1 MLAATI
7 SKTGSIDNIE
17 IQDLP
22 IPTIKANQL
31 LIKVKA
37 CGVNPVDWK
46 GVMGGSFQVPYILG
60 SDISG
65 IVEKIG
71 TEVTRFK
78 IGDEVI
84 GSLEWN
90 KQGAFAGY
98 VASEERFIV
107 RKPKNLS
114 FEQAAGVPMASLTA
128 WQGLFDKLNIQHG
141 QKILI
146 QAAAGGVGLFAL
158 QFAKLKKLYVAA
170 TCSASNVEFL
180 KSLGADEV
188 IDYHTTNFIDVIKDY
203 DAVFDSIEAT
213 EDSYKVLKKGGK
225 YVSITSL
232 SKPLSG
238 ELAKQYEIFAT
249 KYLFQSNNTQLSE
262 IVKLIEEGQ
271 VQIFIDKTFPL
282 TEIKE
287 ALVYQKSGHSKGKNI
302 LLVE

>member
-37 CGVNPVDWK
+37 CGINPVDWK
-46 GVMGGSFQVPYILG
+46 GVMSGSFQVPYILG

-107 RKPKNLS
+107 HKPINLS

-128 WQGLFDKLNIQHG
+128 WQGLFDKLNIQDG

-158 QFAKLKKLYVAA
+158 QFAKLKKLHVAA

-188 IDYHTTNFIDVIKDY
+188 IDYRTTNFINVIKDY

-232 SKPLSG
+232 NKPLPA
-238 ELAKQYEIFAT
+238 ELAKQYEIFAA
-249 KYLFQSNNTQLSE
+249 KYLFQSSNTQLSE
-262 IVKLIEEGQ
+262 IVKLIEEEK
-271 VQIFIDKTFPL
+271 VKIFIDKTFPL

-287 ALVYQKSGHSKGKNI
+287 ALVYQKYGHSKGKNI